1 MLVCYTSHDA
11 SKEKKVKEKRNQ
23 IGLGKK
29 DHNKRTAPRK
39 KREYTEKEKVPVRK
53 STETNTVTN

>member
-39 KREYTEKEKVPVRK
+39 KRELYGKGKSSGKEIH
-53 STETNTVTN
+53 